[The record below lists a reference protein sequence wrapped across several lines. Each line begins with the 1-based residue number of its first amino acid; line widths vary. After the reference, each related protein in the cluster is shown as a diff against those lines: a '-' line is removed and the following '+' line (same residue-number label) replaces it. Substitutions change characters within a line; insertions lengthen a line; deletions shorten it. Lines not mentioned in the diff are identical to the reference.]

1 MDDHIRTVV
10 EALIASISD
19 AVSVSGRKAATALSG
34 GVDSCIVAA
43 VSRLPAVAVGA
54 KGSHDLDA
62 AKKAASILNL
72 PLTVYE
78 ISEEEIPEA
87 LSCIVPVIPKQ
98 TSMDAEIAVTE
109 YFVCRLAKESG
120 YDTLLTGQGADELFG
135 GYARY
140 GGSSHLREDL
150 DADLAAYP
158 LQQKRD
164 FAAASLFGI
173 TFQQPFMDKRVIAA
187 ASSLTADELVSGD
200 LRKVALRRAAETW
213 LPEDLAWK
221 PKKAMQYGSGVSKMI
236 ARLAKKEN
244 TNPQKYIE
252 QFVEE

>member
-1 MDDHIRTVV
+1 MENR
-10 EALIASISD
+10 ISAVIETLTSSVAD
-19 AVSVSGRKAATALSG
+19 AVSVSGSKAAAALSG

-43 VSRLPAVAVGA
+43 ISRLPAVAAGA

-62 AKKAASILNL
+62 AKDAAAILNL

-78 ISEEEIPEA
+78 ITEEEIPEA
-87 LSCIVPVIPKQ
+87 LSRIVPVIPKK

-109 YFVCRLAKESG
+109 YFVCKCAKEAG
-120 YDTLLTGQGADELFG
+120 FDTLLTGQGADELFG

-140 GGSSHLREDL
+140 GTSAHLREDL
-150 DADLAAYP
+150 DADLASYP

-164 FAAASLFGI
+164 FAAAALFGI
-173 TFQQPFMDKRVIAA
+173 TFLQPFMDKRVIAA
-187 ASSLTADELVSGD
+187 ASVLTVDELVSGD
-200 LRKVALRRAAETW
+200 VRKVALRRAAETW
-213 LPEDLAWK
+213 LPKDLAWK

>member
-1 MDDHIRTVV
+1 MDEHISTIID
-10 EALIASISD
+10 ALTISVSD
-19 AVSVSGRKAATALSG
+19 AVSVSSSKAATALSG

-43 VSRLPAVAVGA
+43 ISRLPAVAVGA

-62 AKKAASILNL
+62 AKKAASVLNL

-78 ISEEEIPEA
+78 ITEEEIPEA
-87 LSCIVPVIPKQ
+87 LSFLVPVIPKK

-109 YFVCRLAKESG
+109 YFVCKLAKESG

-150 DADLAAYP
+150 EADLAAYP

-173 TFQQPFMDKRVIAA
+173 TFRQPFMDKRVITA
-187 ASSLTADELVSGD
+187 ASNLTAEELISED
-200 LRKVALRRAAETW
+200 LRKIALRRAAETW
-213 LPEDLAWK
+213 LPKDLAWK

>member
-1 MDDHIRTVV
+1 MDDHISAVI
-10 EALIASISD
+10 EALTASVSD
-19 AVSVSGRKAATALSG
+19 AAVKAGNHAAAALSG

-43 VSRLPAVAVGA
+43 VARLPAVAVGA

-62 AKKAASILNL
+62 AKKAADILNL

-78 ISEEEIPEA
+78 ITEEEIPEA
-87 LSCIVPVIPKQ
+87 LSCIVPVIPKK

-120 YDTLLTGQGADELFG
+120 YDVLLTGQGADELFG

-140 GGSSHLREDL
+140 GTSVHLREDL
-150 DADLAAYP
+150 EADLAVYP
-158 LQQKRD
+158 MQQKRD

-173 TFQQPFMDKRVIAA
+173 TFLQPFMDKRVIAA
-187 ASSLTADELVSGD
+187 ASQLTAEELVSGD
-200 LRKVALRRAAETW
+200 VRKIALRRAAETW
-213 LPEDLAWK
+213 LPHDLAWK
-221 PKKAMQYGSGVSKMI
+221 PKKAMQYGSGVSKML
-236 ARLAKKEN
+236 AKLAKKEN

-252 QFVEE
+252 QFVEV